1 MDACCSAP
9 PPPKDTSSAYR
20 RVLWVA
26 LVVNAAMFA
35 VEAIAGMAAGSVSL
49 QADALDFFGDAANYA
64 LSLSVLSMALIWRAR
79 AALVKGV
86 SMGLF
91 GVWVLG
97 AAAYNV
103 MAGAT
108 PSAITMGAIGFLAL
122 VANVGVAV
130 MLYRF
135 REGDAN
141 MRSVWLCSRNDAIG
155 NAAVMVAALGVFGT
169 GTLWPDIAVAAV
181 MAGLALS
188 AAVETVRA
196 AVQELKTGVAAPQD
210 THGHAHDHV

>member
-9 PPPKDTSSAYR
+9 PPPDRSSAYR

-26 LVVNAAMFA
+26 LVVNAAMFG
-35 VEAIAGMAAGSVSL
+35 VEVVAGITAGSVSL

-64 LSLSVLSMALIWRAR
+64 LSLSVLSLALVWRAR
-79 AALVKGV
+79 AALVKGL
-86 SMGLF
+86 SMGVF

-97 AAAYNV
+97 AAAFNIID
-103 MAGAT
+103 GGT
-108 PSAITMGAIGFLAL
+108 PHAITMGVVGFVAL
-122 VANVGVAV
+122 IANVVVAV
-130 MLYRF
+130 LLYRF

-155 NAAVMVAALGVFGT
+155 NAAVMIAALGVVGT

-188 AAVETVRA
+188 ASVETVRA
-196 AVQELKTGVAAPQD
+196 ALIELKTGVAAPRD
-210 THGHAHDHV
+210 AHGHAHDHG

>member
-210 THGHAHDHV
+210 AHGHAHDHG

>member
-9 PPPKDTSSAYR
+9 PPPDRSSAYR

-26 LVVNAAMFA
+26 LVVNAAMFG
-35 VEAIAGMAAGSVSL
+35 VEVVAGITAGSVSL

-64 LSLSVLSMALIWRAR
+64 LSLSVLSLALVWRAR
-79 AALVKGV
+79 AALVKGL
-86 SMGLF
+86 SMGVF

-97 AAAYNV
+97 AAAFSV
-103 MAGAT
+103 IDGGT
-108 PSAITMGAIGFLAL
+108 PHAITMGVVGFVAL
-122 VANVGVAV
+122 IANVVVAV
-130 MLYRF
+130 LLYRF

-155 NAAVMVAALGVFGT
+155 NAAVMVAALGVVGT

-188 AAVETVRA
+188 ASVETVRA
-196 AVQELKTGVAAPQD
+196 ALIELKTGVAAPRD
-210 THGHAHDHV
+210 AHGHAHDHG

>member
-1 MDACCSAP
+1 MDSCCSAP
-9 PPPKDTSSAYR
+9 PPPDRSSAYR
-20 RVLWVA
+20 RVLWAA
-26 LVVNAAMFA
+26 LAINVAMFG
-35 VEAIAGMAAGSVSL
+35 VEIVAGVAAGSVSL

-64 LSLSVLSMALIWRAR
+64 ISLSVLSMALVWRAR
-79 AALVKGV
+79 AALVKGI

-97 AAAYNV
+97 AAAFNI
-103 MAGAT
+103 MAGGVPHAM
-108 PSAITMGAIGFLAL
+108 TMGAIGFLAL
-122 VANVGVAV
+122 IANVGVAV
-130 MLYRF
+130 MLYAY

-169 GTLWPDIAVAAV
+169 GTLWPDIIVAAV

-188 AAVETVRA
+188 AAVETIRIA
-196 AVQELKTGVAAPQD
+196 TRELRTGATAHVA
-210 THGHAHDHV
+210 HGHG

>member
-9 PPPKDTSSAYR
+9 PPPDGSSAYR
-20 RVLWVA
+20 RVLWIA
-26 LVVNAAMFA
+26 LVVNAAMFG
-35 VEAIAGMAAGSVSL
+35 VEVIAGIAAGSVSL

-64 LSLSVLSMALIWRAR
+64 LSLSVLSLALVWRAR
-79 AALVKGV
+79 AALVKGL
-86 SMGLF
+86 SMGVF

-97 AAAYNV
+97 AAAFNII
-103 MAGAT
+103 GGGT
-108 PSAITMGAIGFLAL
+108 PHAITMGVVGFVAL
-122 VANVGVAV
+122 IANVVVALL
-130 MLYRF
+130 LYRF

-188 AAVETVRA
+188 ASVETVRA
-196 AVQELKTGVAAPQD
+196 ALHELRTGVAAPRD
-210 THGHAHDHV
+210 AHGHAHDHG

>member
-1 MDACCSAP
+1 MDACCPAP
-9 PPPKDTSSAYR
+9 PPPNDTSSNYR
-20 RVLWVA
+20 RVLWAA
-26 LVVNAAMFA
+26 LIINAVMFA
-35 VEAIAGMAAGSVSL
+35 VEGIAGMAAGSVSL

-64 LSLSVLSMALIWRAR
+64 LSLSVLSMALVWRAR
-79 AALVKGV
+79 AALVKGL

-103 MAGAT
+103 MTGAT
-108 PSAITMGAIGFLAL
+108 PIAITMGAIGFLAL
-122 VANVGVAV
+122 IANVGVAV

-135 REGDAN
+135 RQGDAN

-169 GTLWPDIAVAAV
+169 GTLWPDIVVAAV

-188 AAVETVRA
+188 ASVETVRA
-196 AVQELKTGVAAPQD
+196 AMQELKTGVAAPRD
-210 THGHAHDHV
+210 AHGHAQDHG